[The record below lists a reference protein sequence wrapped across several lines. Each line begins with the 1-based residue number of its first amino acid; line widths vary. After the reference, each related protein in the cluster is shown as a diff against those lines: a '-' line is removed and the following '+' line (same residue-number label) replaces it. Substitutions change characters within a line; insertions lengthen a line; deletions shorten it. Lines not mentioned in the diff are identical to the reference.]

1 MRFTLT
7 EQNYRDLFEY
17 ANDAM
22 WVQDLDGN
30 FVAANRACE
39 KLTGFDR
46 DELLK
51 RNVKEFLVSDSL
63 VLAQK
68 VAHRLLHEQEF
79 KQPYDQTVVRK
90 DGGVRAIRISTSLLS
105 IGGRPAGFQ
114 HIARDVTEERGLAEM
129 LSEITNGSPI
139 PTFVIDKDHKITH
152 WNTALQLLTGLRA
165 GAMVGTNR
173 QWKAFYAKKR
183 PTLADMIV
191 DGSVDSKRDTHYRT
205 KLRKSSLIEGAYEGE
220 DFMSTV
226 GDKGRWLRFTA
237 SPIKNSYGKTIAV
250 MEALQDIT
258 EEKRMQES
266 MRYYVQLIT
275 RAQEEERKRLAR
287 DLHDDVSS
295 SLLLLIRGL
304 DSAMP
309 ASRSRSSLA
318 FKETIE
324 SLRVQAVDALQH
336 VRRYV
341 QNLRPRILDDLGLI
355 ASLNWMADD
364 MHRTFSIRTSVSVT
378 GVERGLSAEIQLLLF
393 RIAQEA
399 LSNVGRHSRADK
411 AEIALDIGDRSVT
424 MTIRDNGRG
433 FKVPAQIEELA
444 GGGRLGI
451 MGMVERAG
459 LLNGTLNVRSSP
471 DGGTEVVAAIPLPG
485 QDTKGEPGPAE
496 SAESGTGTRTG

>member
-22 WVQDLDGN
+22 WVHDLDGN
-30 FVAANRACE
+30 FVASNRACE
-39 KLTGFDR
+39 KLTGFAL

-51 RNVKEFLVSDSL
+51 RNVKDFLVSDSL
-63 VLAQK
+63 ALAMT
-68 VAHRLLHEQEF
+68 VARRLLHGRDF
-79 KQPYDQTVVRK
+79 KQPYDQTVVHK
-90 DGGVRAIRISTSLLS
+90 DGSVRAIRISTSLLS
-105 IGGRPAGFQ
+105 IDGMPAGFQ
-114 HIARDVTEERGLAEM
+114 HIARDVTEERSLAEM

-139 PTFVIDKDHKITH
+139 PTFVIDKDHNITH
-152 WNTALQLLTGLRA
+152 WNTALELLTGLQA
-165 GAMVGTNR
+165 SAMVGTDK
-173 QWKAFYAKKR
+173 QWRAFYARRR

-191 DGSVDSKRDTHYRT
+191 DGSVDSKKDTYYRG
-205 KLRKSSLIEGAYEGE
+205 KLKKSSLIDGAYEGE
-220 DFMSTV
+220 DLMSTV

-237 SPIKNSYGKTIAV
+237 SPIKNSFGKTIAV

-275 RAQEEERKRLAR
+275 KAQEEERKRLAR

-304 DSAMP
+304 DSAVP

-324 SLRVQAVDALQH
+324 HLREQAVDALQH

-355 ASLNWMADD
+355 ASLDWMADD
-364 MHRTFSIRTSVSVT
+364 MNKTFSIQTALSVT
-378 GVERGLSAEIQLLLF
+378 GGEHRLSAEIQLLLF

-399 LSNVGRHSRADK
+399 LSNIGRHSRANK
-411 AEIALDIGDRSVT
+411 AEIVLDIGDGSVT
-424 MTIRDNGRG
+424 MTIRDNGQG
-433 FKVPAQIEELA
+433 FKVPGQIEDLA
-444 GGGRLGI
+444 GRGRLGI
-451 MGMVERAG
+451 MGMVERAR
-459 LLNGTLNVRSSP
+459 LLDGTLTVRSSP
-471 DGGTEVVAAIPLPG
+471 ERGTEVTATIPLQG
-485 QDTKGEPGPAE
+485 QDTKGGPGVARSP
-496 SAESGTGTRTG
+496 ESGTEM